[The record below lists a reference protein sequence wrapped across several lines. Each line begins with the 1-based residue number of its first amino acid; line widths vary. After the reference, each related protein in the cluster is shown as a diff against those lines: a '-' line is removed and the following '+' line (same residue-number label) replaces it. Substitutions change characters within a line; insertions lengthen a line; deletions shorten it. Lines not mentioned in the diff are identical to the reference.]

1 MCSFF
6 MDGSL
11 VTLADISSMDI
22 RNWRPTASIDNLKR
36 RHEITQAVRGFFLAQ
51 GFWEVET
58 PLLSRDSVVDTH
70 LDPVPVALSW
80 DPARPNDG
88 ERYYLQTSPEFAMK
102 RLVAAGAD
110 AIFQITKAFRLAE
123 AGSQHN
129 VEFTLIEWYRVCDD
143 QAAGMQ
149 LLSNLAEATLKRGPA
164 LQVSYS
170 QLFQS
175 HLGIDPL
182 TVTSQ
187 QLRDIAQQYAVSVP
201 ESFAEEDVDGLLEL
215 LLSELIQPKL
225 GFDRPAIL
233 FHYPASQAALAR
245 LDEVDP
251 RVACRFELFVDGM
264 ELANGYDELLD
275 AEILVQRNRT
285 NNAAREALGKPPL
298 PEESQLIEA
307 MRAGLPACSGC
318 ALGLDRLV
326 MAAIG
331 ANSIDEVIPFPTR
344 QA

>member
-1 MCSFF
+1 MDRSFA
-6 MDGSL
+6 SL
-11 VTLADISSMDI
+11 AHTSIMP
-22 RNWRPTASIDNLKR
+22 NHTWRPTASLENLKR
-36 RHEITQAVRGFFLAQ
+36 RHEITQAVRSFFLAA

-58 PLLSRDSVVDTH
+58 PLLSRDTVVDTH

-80 DPARPNDG
+80 DPAKPTEG

-129 VEFTLIEWYRVCDD
+129 VEFTLVEWYRVGDD
-143 QAAGMQ
+143 LPAGMR
-149 LLSNLAEATLKRGPA
+149 LLSDLAAAVLKRGPA
-164 LQVSYS
+164 KMISYA
-170 QLFQS
+170 QLFQK
-175 HLGIDPL
+175 HLQIDPL
-182 TVTSQ
+182 TTTGE
-187 QLRDIAQQYAVSVP
+187 QLLAVARQHSVSVP
-201 ESFAEEDVDGLLEL
+201 ESFASEDVESLLEL

-225 GFDRPAIL
+225 GFDRPVIL
-233 FHYPASQAALAR
+233 YHYPASQAALAR
-245 LDEVDP
+245 LDEADP

-275 AEILVQRNRT
+275 AEILVERNQT
-285 NNAAREALGKPPL
+285 NNAARQALGKPPL
-298 PEESQLIEA
+298 KEESQLIEA

-318 ALGLDRLV
+318 AMGLDRLV

-331 ANSIDEVIPFPTR
+331 AKSIEEVIPFPTR

>member
-1 MCSFF
+1 MLNES
-6 MDGSL
+6 
-11 VTLADISSMDI
+11 
-22 RNWRPTASIDNLKR
+22 WRPSASIDNLKR
-36 RHEITQAVRGFFLAQ
+36 RHEITQAVRSFFLDA

-58 PLLSRDSVVDTH
+58 PLLSRDTVVDTH
-70 LDPVPVALSW
+70 LDPVPVSLSGN
-80 DPARPNDG
+80 PSRPRDG
-88 ERYYLQTSPEFAMK
+88 EPYFLQTSPEFAMK

-129 VEFTLIEWYRVCDD
+129 VEFTLVEWYRVGDD
-143 QAAGMQ
+143 LQAGIQ
-149 LLSNLAEATLKRGPA
+149 LLSDLATAVLKRGPA
-164 LQVSYS
+164 ETIRYA
-170 QLFQS
+170 QLFQN

-182 TVTSQ
+182 TVTPQ
-187 QLRDIAQQYAVSVP
+187 QLRAVAQQHNVSVP
-201 ESFAEEDVDGLLEL
+201 ESFASDDIDGLLEL

-225 GFDRPAIL
+225 GFECPVIL
-233 FHYPASQAALAR
+233 SHYPASQAALAR
-245 LDEVDP
+245 LDDDP

-275 AEILVQRNRT
+275 AEILVERNRT
-285 NNAAREALGKPPL
+285 NNAAREALGKPKL

-318 ALGLDRLV
+318 AMGLDRLV

-331 ANSIDEVIPFPTR
+331 AKSIDEVIPFPTR

>member
-1 MCSFF
+1 MSHE
-6 MDGSL
+6 S
-11 VTLADISSMDI
+11 
-22 RNWRPTASIDNLKR
+22 WRPSASINNLKR
-36 RHEITQAVRGFFLAQ
+36 RHEITQAVRSFFLGA

-58 PLLSRDSVVDTH
+58 PLLSRDTVVDTH
-70 LDPVPVALSW
+70 LDPVPVSLSW
-80 DPARPNDG
+80 NPSKPSDG
-88 ERYYLQTSPEFAMK
+88 EPYYLQTSPEFAMK

-129 VEFTLIEWYRVCDD
+129 VEFTLVEWYRVGDD
-143 QAAGMQ
+143 LAAGIQ
-149 LLSNLAEATLKRGPA
+149 LLSDLADAVLKRGPA
-164 LQVSYS
+164 ETIRYA
-170 QLFQS
+170 QLFQD
-175 HLGIDPL
+175 HLSIDPL
-182 TVTSQ
+182 TVTPQ
-187 QLRDIAQQYAVSVP
+187 QLRDVARQHEVSVP
-201 ESFAEEDVDGLLEL
+201 ESFASDDIDGLLEL

-225 GFDRPAIL
+225 GIDRPVIL
-233 FHYPASQAALAR
+233 SHYPASQAALAR

-275 AEILVQRNRT
+275 AEILVERNRT
-285 NNAAREALGKPPL
+285 NNAAREALGKPKL
-298 PEESQLIEA
+298 PEDSQLIEV

-326 MAAIG
+326 MAATG
-331 ANSIDEVIPFPTR
+331 AKSIDEVIPFPTR

>member
-1 MCSFF
+1 MAINSI
-6 MDGSL
+6 MPNHS
-11 VTLADISSMDI
+11 
-22 RNWRPTASIDNLKR
+22 WRPTASIGNLKR
-36 RHEITQAVRGFFLAQ
+36 RHEITQAVRSFFLAQ

-58 PLLSRDSVVDTH
+58 PLLSRDTVVDTH
-70 LDPVPVALSW
+70 LDPVPVSLSW
-80 DPARPNDG
+80 DPAKPSEG

-129 VEFTLIEWYRVCDD
+129 VEFTLVEWYRVGDD
-143 QAAGMQ
+143 LAAGMQ
-149 LLSNLAEATLKRGPA
+149 LLSDLADATLQRGPA
-164 LQVSYS
+164 QQISYD
-170 QLFQS
+170 QLFQT

-182 TVTSQ
+182 SVTGQ
-187 QLRDIAQQYAVSVP
+187 QLQAVAQQHGISVP
-201 ESFAEEDVDGLLEL
+201 ASFDEDDVDGLLEL

-225 GFDRPAIL
+225 GFDEPVIL
-233 FHYPASQAALAR
+233 YHYPSSQAALAR

-275 AEILVQRNRT
+275 AEILIERNRT
-285 NNAAREALGKPPL
+285 NNAAREALGRPPL
-298 PEESQLIEA
+298 PTDSRLIEA

-331 ANSIDEVIPFPTR
+331 AKSIDEVIPFPTR